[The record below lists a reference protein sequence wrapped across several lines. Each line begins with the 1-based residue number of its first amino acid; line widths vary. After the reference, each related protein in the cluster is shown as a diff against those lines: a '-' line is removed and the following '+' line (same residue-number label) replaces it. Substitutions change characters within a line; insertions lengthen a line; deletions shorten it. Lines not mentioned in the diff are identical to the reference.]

1 MTAGTDD
8 SLRRWP
14 IERPTTPR
22 EAYRWCERYARRHD
36 ENFTVVSF
44 LLPKKLRRHFFAVYS
59 FCRYTDNLGDEAEG
73 DRLALLDA
81 WEQDLLDAVAGNPR
95 RPLLI
100 ALARTIERR
109 EIPLDPFLRLIEAN
123 RLDQRVSRFAT
134 YDDVLTY
141 CSFSAT
147 PVGQMVLAV
156 LGYRDAERIALSD
169 QTCIGLQLANFWQDV
184 SVDIEKGRIYL
195 PQEDLSRFGVDE
207 EQIIERRFDER
218 YRALMRFEVERARA
232 CFAEGRKLEKRVSRS
247 VRTDIRL
254 YRLGGEAILDA
265 IEAAGYDTLSA
276 RPRVTKAVKAR
287 LALINGTRIA
297 IGI

>member
-1 MTAGTDD
+1 MTAGADD

-100 ALARTIERR
+100 ALARTIERC

-123 RLDQRVSRFAT
+123 RIDQRVSRFAT
-134 YDDVLTY
+134 YEDVLTY
-141 CSFSAT
+141 CSYSAT

-195 PQEDLSRFGVDE
+195 PQEDLQRFGVDE

-218 YRALMRFEVERARA
+218 FRALMRFEVERARA

-254 YRLGGEAILDA
+254 YRLG
-265 IEAAGYDTLSA
+265 A
-276 RPRVTKAVKAR
+276 RPSSTPSKPPAT
-287 LALINGTRIA
+287 TR
-297 IGI
+297 